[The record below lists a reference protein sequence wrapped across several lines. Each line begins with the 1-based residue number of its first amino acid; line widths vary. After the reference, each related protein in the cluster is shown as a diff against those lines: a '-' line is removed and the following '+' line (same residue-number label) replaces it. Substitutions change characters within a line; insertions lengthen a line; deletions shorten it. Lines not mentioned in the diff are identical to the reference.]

1 MAHRLALAQ
10 VGETRRVVKSKK
22 RRQPKRNA
30 TSRPLPAT
38 PRVRL
43 AIATS
48 PQGAD
53 GISLAHDIQLV
64 RAAILY
70 ADEVELLSPAAEM
83 IGSLAPLA
91 GGDDRAVLE
100 FFVSLDDATIGSLGA
115 EGLPPNWRE
124 LMRVFVSLDESA
136 WSTLVGLVDPASAHD
151 VAEQRQGLDQVFDEL
166 RGVTAAMLDSSGI
179 AELVPAIEHGLLRLT
194 PVARAGDSTDRM
206 IEHYT
211 AKLTGLLR
219 NPRVHLLVDEMMGSI
234 ARGLLDEGLVKASA
248 VTLRKAGTAAVG
260 SGLIARLP
268 AFDQVPMDEL
278 LDLRGDL
285 TVPLARY
292 RKSTSELANRLIA
305 SPLDAVEV
313 SADVDDL
320 YASEVEPA
328 LLDLREAMAEHGL
341 VREVVKAL
349 GTDVRSVISGTAGS
363 AVVLGAASV
372 TGLSGLVAAIPAAG
386 TAALGVVQPLAQA
399 AITRRA
405 ERVDAERHGLFYLY
419 EINRRSSA

>member
-1 MAHRLALAQ
+1 M
-10 VGETRRVVKSKK
+10 
-22 RRQPKRNA
+22 
-30 TSRPLPAT
+30 
-38 PRVRL
+38 RL

-48 PQGAD
+48 PQDTSGL
-53 GISLAHDIQLV
+53 SLAHDVQLV

-91 GGDDRAVLE
+91 GGDDRVVLE
-100 FFVSLDDATIGSLGA
+100 FFLSLDDATIGLLGG

-124 LMRVFVSLDESA
+124 LLRMFVSLDARAS
-136 WSTLVGLVDPASAHD
+136 STLGGLVDFDSAQD
-151 VAEQRQGLDQVFDEL
+151 VAEQRQGLDRVFDEL
-166 RGVTAAMLDSSGI
+166 RGVTAGILDSSGI
-179 AELVPAIEHGLLRLT
+179 AELVPAIQHGLLRLT
-194 PVARAGDSTDRM
+194 PVARAGDSTDQM
-206 IEHYT
+206 IERYT

-234 ARGLLDEGLVKASA
+234 ARGLLDEGHVEASA

-292 RKSTSELANRLIA
+292 RQSTSELATRLIA
-305 SPLDAVEV
+305 SPLDALEV

-320 YASEVEPA
+320 YVLEVEPA
-328 LLDLREAMAEHGL
+328 LSDLREAMAEHGL

-349 GTDVRSVISGTAGS
+349 ATDVRSVISGTAGS

-386 TAALGVVQPLAQA
+386 AAALGVAQPVAQA
-399 AITRRA
+399 AVLRRA
-405 ERVDAERHGLFYLY
+405 GKAEAERHGLFYLY
-419 EINRRSSA
+419 EIDRRSSA